1 MTELKKDKETPM
13 TKTVSI
19 SATADLHGHLPQL
32 QAADLAVVCGDIF
45 PGGLDKDP
53 YAQGVWF
60 KNEFLPWVDRQD
72 CNHVILIAG
81 NHDHWIEKNNESL
94 RREYAPEALKKL
106 IYLCDTGMVFKGLK
120 IYGTPWVPTPFRN
133 KAFSM
138 EEDGLREK
146 YAKIPQ
152 KVDLLLTHT
161 VPYDCNHI
169 GFSERDMQ
177 DLGSRELRKAVESR
191 DIRFLVGG
199 HIHSSSERIAHMDFG
214 FRHTEM
220 ANVACCDC
228 DKQPSR
234 LPICF
239 PISVEGDNLTEIYRI
254 ACVGDSITYGFGLD
268 DIRNESYPALLGEMM
283 GSHFEVKNFGRS
295 GAGLW
300 EGGAFPYTST
310 IEYFRAIDYD
320 ADVYV
325 ICLGTNDLV
334 QTVDNKFINA
344 FKEDYEKLVRTIHE
358 RAVAYAVFL
367 ATIPPVPAL
376 FKPGEDEAVKKI
388 NRAIA
393 AVAKETG
400 SNLIDLN
407 KAFGDNAD
415 LFSDGV
421 HPNPDGARLLAE
433 TVYKA
438 FGKTLPK
445 RPRVRIEE
453 DL

>member
-1 MTELKKDKETPM
+1 MLKSL
-13 TKTVSI
+13 SI

-81 NHDHWIEKNNESL
+81 NHDHWIEKNNELL

-106 IYLCDTGMVFKGLK
+106 IYLCDSGMEFKGLK
-120 IYGTPWVPTPFRN
+120 IYGTPWVPTPFVN
-133 KAFSM
+133 KAFSSSN
-138 EEDGLREK
+138 EEFLREK
-146 YAKIPQ
+146 YSQIPQ
-152 KVDLLLTHT
+152 QVDLLLTHT

-191 DIRFLVGG
+191 DIRFLIGG
-199 HIHSSSERIAHMDFG
+199 HIHVSSERIAHMDFG

-234 LPICF
+234 LPLRF
-239 PISVEGDNLTEIYRI
+239 PISVEEDDLVETYRI

-268 DIRNESYPALLGEMM
+268 DIHKESYPALLEKLM
-283 GSHFEVKNFGRS
+283 GSRFEVKNFGRS
-295 GAGLW
+295 GGGRW

-334 QTVDNKFINA
+334 QTIDDKFIKA
-344 FKEDYEKLVRTIHE
+344 FKEDYKALIKSVTDRTAGWVYIT
-358 RAVAYAVFL
+358 
-367 ATIPPVPAL
+367 TIPPVPSLYAYGKDEPVRKMNQAIVEIAEEEHIEVIDL
-376 FKPGEDEAVKKI
+376 YKTFGSKPG
-388 NRAIA
+388 
-393 AVAKETG
+393 
-400 SNLIDLN
+400 
-407 KAFGDNAD
+407 

-421 HPNPDGARLLAE
+421 HPNPEGARLIAE
-433 TVYKA
+433 TVYQIVSNHDFK
-438 FGKTLPK
+438 GTL
-445 RPRVRIEE
+445 
-453 DL
+453 

>member
-1 MTELKKDKETPM
+1 M

-45 PGGLDKDP
+45 PAGLDKAP

-60 KNEFLPWVDRQD
+60 KKEFLPWVDRQD

-81 NHDHWIEKNNESL
+81 NHDHWIEKNNELL

-106 IYLCDTGMVFKGLK
+106 IYLCDSGMEFKGMT

-133 KAFSM
+133 KAFSV

-169 GFSERDMQ
+169 GFSELDMQ
-177 DLGSRELRKAVESR
+177 DIGSKELRKAVESR

-334 QTVDNKFINA
+334 QTVDDKFFKA
-344 FKEDYEKLVRTIHE
+344 FKEDYKALIKSVTDRTAGWVYIT
-358 RAVAYAVFL
+358 
-367 ATIPPVPAL
+367 TIPPVPMLYKYGKDEPVQKMNQAIVEIAEEEHIEVIDL
-376 FKPGEDEAVKKI
+376 YKTFGSKPG
-388 NRAIA
+388 
-393 AVAKETG
+393 
-400 SNLIDLN
+400 
-407 KAFGDNAD
+407 

-421 HPNPDGARLLAE
+421 HPNPEGARLIAE
-433 TVYKA
+433 TAYQMVRNHD
-438 FGKTLPK
+438 FGAQCKDRDRL
-445 RPRVRIEE
+445 
-453 DL
+453 L